1 MRKISLVVEGIFGFL
16 ISYLSI
22 FAALAVLPSF
32 LGVVVNLY
40 GGNFQNAGTLFAF
53 LVCAAVISAN
63 FIINHLRSLNIIQ
76 AK

>member
-1 MRKISLVVEGIFGFL
+1 MRKISLVVEGIIAFI

-32 LGVVVNLY
+32 LGVIVNIY
-40 GGNFQNAGTLFAF
+40 GGNYQNAGTLFTF
-53 LVCAAVISAN
+53 LVCAAVLSSN
-63 FIINHLRSLNIIQ
+63 FIIKHLRSLNIIP